1 MLKKLLIACGFLLFL
16 GKNTIAQDVF
26 QHVLNTNIY
35 DFLDELANQQIITLN
50 TAIKPYSR
58 HLIADKLMEASAK
71 KENLSKRQQKELDFY
86 LRDYNKEL
94 MPGKTGYR
102 KRFDL
107 FYFKDSLFTVSINPV
122 LGFQYWKNENGNVY
136 HRWNGAEAFAYIGP
150 HLGIYASLRD
160 NHESKRL
167 EEPSFLT
174 PRIGT
179 AYKEVGAGGDF
190 SEARGGIVYSWKWGH
205 VGLIKDHFVWGNNY
219 NGANIFSGKAPSF
232 ASIKFNVKPVS
243 WFEFNYVH
251 SFLVSDIIDS
261 SRSYV
266 AGVRKR
272 DIFFP
277 KFLAANM
284 FTVTPFKGLN
294 VSVGNSIV
302 YADEF
307 QLAYLI
313 PIYFF
318 KSVDHSTTNT
328 SGNYVGQNSQM
339 FFDISSRQIKYLHL
353 YTSVFID
360 EIALG
365 RINDDTL
372 HSNFISAKF
381 GGALSHPII
390 PNTTFISEYTRTNP
404 IVYKHFVSTTT
415 FESNEFNL
423 GHYLRDNAE
432 EIYLAIRCRPYPKL
446 YLNASYTLARKGED
460 YEYTGTNY
468 SGLGLPFIDATKWKN
483 NTMSFSAKYELVNDG
498 YIFAGIDMGKITG
511 DSAYV
516 QAYSPAIY
524 RGKTTTITAGINFGF

>member
-1 MLKKLLIACGFLLFL
+1 MLKKLFIACSFILFL
-16 GKNTIAQDVF
+16 VINSKGQDVF

-35 DFLDELANQQIITLN
+35 DFLDELANQQIIILN
-50 TAIKPYSR
+50 TAIKPYTR
-58 HLIADKLMEASAK
+58 HLIADKLMEASSK
-71 KENLSKRQQKELDFY
+71 KERLSKRQQKELDFY
-86 LRDYNKEL
+86 LRDFNKEL
-94 MPGKTGYR
+94 MPGKTGHK

-107 FYFKDSLFTVSINPV
+107 FYYKDSLFTVSINPV
-122 LGFQYWKNENGNVY
+122 LGFQYWKNENGNVF
-136 HRWNGAEAFAYIGP
+136 HRWNGAEAFAYIGS

-167 EEPSFLT
+167 GEPNYIT
-174 PRIGT
+174 QTIGGT
-179 AYKEVGAGGDF
+179 YKIVGAGGDY

-219 NGANIFSGKAPSF
+219 NGANIFSGKSPSF

-243 WFEFNYVH
+243 WFEFNYIH

-284 FTVTPFKGLN
+284 FTVTPFGGLN

-313 PIYFF
+313 PVYFF

-365 RINDDTL
+365 RINNDTL
-372 HSNFISAKF
+372 HSNFISVKI
-381 GGALSHPII
+381 GGAVSHPIL
-390 PNTTFISEYTRTNP
+390 PNTTFIAEYTRTNP

-446 YLNASYTLARKGED
+446 YLSASFTLARKGED

-483 NTMSFSAKYELVNDG
+483 NTISFSAKYEVINDG
-498 YIFAGIDMGKITG
+498 FIFAGIDYGKITG
-511 DSAYV
+511 DSAYI
-516 QAYSPAIY
+516 QAYSPAIF
-524 RGKTTTITAGINFGF
+524 RGKTTTLTAGINFGF